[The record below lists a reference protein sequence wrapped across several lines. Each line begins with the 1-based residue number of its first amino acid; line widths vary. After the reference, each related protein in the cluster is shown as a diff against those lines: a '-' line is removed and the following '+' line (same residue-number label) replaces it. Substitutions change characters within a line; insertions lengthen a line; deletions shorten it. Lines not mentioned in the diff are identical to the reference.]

1 MKEQKKGLATRDD
14 KIRGCT
20 SMVLMFAG
28 FIFAHQQVDQSLI
41 AGGLCFGVLN
51 MCTLFAIMFKDMDTV
66 EG

>member
-1 MKEQKKGLATRDD
+1 MQKQQKGLATRDD

-20 SMVLMFAG
+20 NMVLMFAG
-28 FIFAHQQVDQSLI
+28 FIFAYHQVDQSLV

-51 MCTLFAIMFKDMDTV
+51 MLTLFAIMFKDMDTI